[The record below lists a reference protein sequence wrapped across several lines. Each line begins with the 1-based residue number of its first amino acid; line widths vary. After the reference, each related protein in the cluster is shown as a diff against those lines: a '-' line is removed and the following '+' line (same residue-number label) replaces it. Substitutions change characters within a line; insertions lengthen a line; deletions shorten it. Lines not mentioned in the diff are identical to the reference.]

1 MEREIASLEQPII
14 NRMEEN
20 LQRENNEQNK
30 GEKRKLFQS

>member
-30 GEKRKLFQS
+30 GEKRKLFQL

>member
-30 GEKRKLFQS
+30 GEKRKFFQL

>member
-20 LQRENNEQNK
+20 LQRENNEQNE
-30 GEKRKLFQS
+30 GEKRKLFQL